1 MLGSPAHIVTAR
13 EKLWLS
19 PRLALALLI
28 VTIAGAGILTYRLAH
43 SGVLEAAQRELSVIA
58 HLKSEQIERWIDE
71 RRRDILIVADS
82 PLFRS
87 QLHAWLAGGQ
97 KDSALGEQLLG
108 HLRELA
114 TTADFAHY
122 CLRAASDGAPLLT
135 LDCHAD
141 SPAIRALAMDAARR
155 NVTLIEDFHPSE
167 DDPMHIDLGLFTP
180 IDPGH
185 GEHPG
190 VVAHVTLDPEHT
202 LFPPLLKW
210 PGAST
215 SAETLFV
222 RRNGNDVQFL
232 GRLRHRSD
240 PPMSLRLPMTDAE
253 LLATQALTGKIGFVS
268 GHDYRGVPSFGHVMP
283 IPGTSWYLVTKIDK
297 AETEAW
303 LNPLAYAAGAAVLL
317 LIAISVWWEVERKRH
332 LDGLHAAELQTLQ
345 AVREREERLATLSRR
360 LLSVQE
366 DERRRLSAELHDRTS
381 PNLAALDMNLRTVVR
396 RLPAESADSQSMLL
410 DDIRALLDDTAA
422 SIREVCAD
430 LRPPILDYAGLV
442 PALESYAQQLRGRTG
457 LDIHVVCPRP
467 CLRLTA
473 EIESTLYRIAQ
484 ESLTNCIRHAHP
496 SKVILTVECSDDE
509 VAIEIADDGVGFVVE
524 TLGLP
529 GTSPGLGLINMRER
543 AMFVGGHFQISSAAG
558 EGTRVTVTIPL
569 PNNPAAD
576 SAPSLEVQSDP
587 APTTRT

>member
-1 MLGSPAHIVTAR
+1 
-13 EKLWLS
+13 
-19 PRLALALLI
+19 LALLI
-28 VTIAGAGILTYRLAH
+28 VTAAGAGILTYRFAH
-43 SGVLEAAQRELSVIA
+43 FGVLEAEGRELSVIA

-71 RRRDILIVADS
+71 RRRDVLIVAGS

-97 KDSALGEQLLG
+97 QDSALGERLLG

-122 CLRAASDGAPLLT
+122 CLRSASDGAPLLT

-141 SPAIRALAMDAARR
+141 SPAIRTMAMNAARR

-167 DDPMHIDLGLFTP
+167 DDPMRIDLGLFTP
-180 IDPGH
+180 IDPGLGKH
-185 GEHPG
+185 AG

-215 SAETLFV
+215 SAETLLV
-222 RRNGNDVQFL
+222 RRDGDNVQFL
-232 GRLRHRSD
+232 GSLRHRPD
-240 PPMSLRLPMTDAE
+240 PPMTLRVPMTDTE

-283 IPGTSWYLVTKIDK
+283 VPGTSWYLVTKIDK

-303 LNPLAYAAGAAVLL
+303 LEPVAYAAGVAILL
-317 LIAISVWWEVERKRH
+317 LTAISVWWETERQRH
-332 LDGLHAAELQTLQ
+332 LGSLRAAELQTLQ
-345 AVREREERLATLSRR
+345 AVREREERLAALSHR

-396 RLPAESADSQSMLL
+396 RLPAASADSLSMLL
-410 DDIRALLDDTAA
+410 DDIRALLDDTVA
-422 SIREVCAD
+422 SIREVCAE

-457 LDIHVVCPRP
+457 LDIQVLCPQP
-467 CLRLTA
+467 WLRLTA

-484 ESLTNCIRHAHP
+484 ESLTNSIRHAR
-496 SKVILTVECSDDE
+496 SRKVVVTVNRHGGD
-509 VAIEIADDGVGFVVE
+509 VMLEIADDGVGFVIE
-524 TLGLP
+524 ALGSP
-529 GTSPGLGLINMRER
+529 GTVPGLGLINMRER
-543 AMFVGGHFQISSAAG
+543 AMFVGGRFQVSSVVG
-558 EGTRVTVTIPL
+558 LGTRITVTIPL
-569 PNNPAAD
+569 ANDPAAHSVPPLD
-576 SAPSLEVQSDP
+576 VQSVTDA
-587 APTTRT
+587 APTIPT